1 VPLPGG
7 FSRHG
12 RTLAGLALG
21 VFAFAMWAQPSGA
34 ATTPSVRPSSTTIA
48 TTAGRLWR
56 ASSPDAL
63 RAHTEARLRGPSPAD
78 DGATVPTNMGPAPAR
93 WVHGHHPEVTDA
105 PTTYGAESTNWSGE
119 IATGA
124 VFTGASVQWTVPA
137 VQPSAGDEYSASWVG
152 VDGGVVQGDQ
162 SLIQAGTSQDSGG
175 GTTSYFAWY
184 EVLPAAAIEIA
195 HPVAAGDQMDVT
207 VSEVVSGTWNIEVE
221 DLSAS
226 WSFSTDVAYSG
237 PGSSAEWIE
246 EAPTVNGTQ
255 ATLAN
260 FGNVQFSDVSI
271 STANSSEAGVTPVA
285 MASPSGVVIAYP
297 GAFDT
302 SDPSAAS
309 FPVTYG
315 TPTPVVDSLSAG
327 QGGTAGG
334 TSVVIDGDYLTGASS
349 VSFGGTSV
357 AFTTNPDDTLTA
369 TSPAEPAG
377 VVDVTVTTP
386 GGTSARSGADEF
398 VYVPSSSPPPSPPA
412 SGYDLVGKDG
422 GVFVFPTGQSGG
434 FYGSLPGLRVSV
446 RDIVGMVP
454 SSDDKGYF
462 LVGKDGGVFAFG
474 DAPFLG
480 SLPGLKVSVNDI
492 EGIVP
497 TSDNRGYFL
506 VGKDGGIFAFG
517 DAPYL
522 GSLPGMGIHIDN
534 VIGIAATPSD
544 SGYWVVAAN
553 GTVYAFG
560 SAPRLGSATGTSS
573 PVSGI
578 ASTPD
583 GNGYWIVTQNGS
595 VYPFGDAGNYGS
607 LPGLGVK
614 PARPVIG
621 LVPTSGDQ
629 GYWLIGGDG
638 GIFAFGDA
646 PFVGALPSLGIH
658 VTDIVGAVPTKP

>member
-1 VPLPGG
+1 VPLAGG
-7 FSRHG
+7 LSRHG
-12 RTLAGLALG
+12 RTLAGLTLG
-21 VFAFAMWAQPSGA
+21 VAAVAMWAQPGA

-48 TTAGRLWR
+48 TTAGRIR
-56 ASSPDAL
+56 SASSPGVL
-63 RAHTEARLRGPSPAD
+63 RAHTEAHVRGPSRAG
-78 DGATVPTNMGPAPAR
+78 DGATLPTSMGPAPAR
-93 WVHGHHPEVTDA
+93 WFHGHHPDTTDV

-119 IATGA
+119 IATGV
-124 VFTGASVQWTVPA
+124 VFTGASARWTVPT

-152 VDGGVVQGDQ
+152 VDGVTDT

-195 HPVAAGDQMDVT
+195 HPVAAGDQMAVT
-207 VSEVVSGTWNIEVE
+207 VSEVVSGTWNIAVE
-221 DLSAS
+221 DLTAS
-226 WSFSTDVAYSG
+226 WSFSMDVAYTG

-246 EAPTVNGTQ
+246 EAPTVNNAQT
-255 ATLAN
+255 TLAN

-271 STANSSEAGVTPVA
+271 STANASEAGVTPVA
-285 MASPSGVVIAYP
+285 MTSPSGVVIAYP
-297 GAFDT
+297 GTFDT
-302 SDPSAAS
+302 SNPSAAS

-315 TPTPVVDSLSAG
+315 TPTPVVDSLSSE

-349 VSFGGTSV
+349 VSFGGTAV
-357 AFTTNPDDTLTA
+357 AFTTNPDNTLTA

-386 GGTSARSGADEF
+386 GGTSAVSGADEF
-398 VYVPSSSPPPSPPA
+398 LYVQSSSPPAAPPASA
-412 SGYDLVGKDG
+412 SGYDLVGRDG

-446 RDIVGMVP
+446 HDIVGMVP
-454 SSDDKGYF
+454 SSDDHGYF

-474 DAPFLG
+474 DAPYLG

-544 SGYWVVAAN
+544 AGYWVVAAN

-560 SAPRLGSATGTSS
+560 GAPRLGSATGTSS
-573 PVSGI
+573 PVAGI

-607 LPGLGVK
+607 LPGLGVR
-614 PARPVIG
+614 PAHPVIG
-621 LVPTSGDQ
+621 LVPTSDDR
-629 GYWLIGGDG
+629 GYWLVGGDG

-646 PFVGALPSLGIH
+646 PFVGALPSLAVH
-658 VTDIVGAVPTKP
+658 VTDIVGAVPTQT